1 MTDMHAIAHR
11 ILTHDYP
18 DMRERVRTACA
29 TLRDAVGSNGPE
41 SIESFAERAAARI
54 TLLETQLRDLTRARG
69 DGWELVHCD
78 ELGALRASQEFACVT
93 PDEGCECSG
102 CMAAAEAERE
112 MT

>member
-29 TLRDAVGSNGPE
+29 TLRDAVGSDGPE

-54 TLLETQLRDLTRARG
+54 AELEKAASYAGPHGNAR
-69 DGWELVHCD
+69 E
-78 ELGALRASQEFACVT
+78 GA
-93 PDEGCECSG
+93 CSR
-102 CMAAAEAERE
+102 CRPAEYLADALKVR
-112 MT
+112 T

>member
-29 TLRDAVGSNGPE
+29 TLRDAVGSDGPE

-54 TLLETQLRDLTRARG
+54 AELEKAVSYALSDLREHVG
-69 DGWELVHCD
+69 DGECAGPHGNAR
-78 ELGALRASQEFACVT
+78 EGA
-93 PDEGCECSG
+93 CSR
-102 CMAAAEAERE
+102 CRPAEYLADALKVR
-112 MT
+112 T